1 MIEIAIGLGVAFSL
15 LFHEIFGLAA
25 GGIVVPGYIALNF
38 HDPFKLAGTLI
49 VSLAAWMCI
58 RIISQ
63 FVFIYGR
70 RRMVIAVLL
79 GFIFGILSRFAFTSD
94 TLDVFGGKL
103 EAIGY
108 IIPGLIANWMERQGV
123 YKTITTVLMGGAMI
137 RLMVIVLSGGRL
149 IGNV

>member
-1 MIEIAIGLGVAFSL
+1 MTIVPIAVGLGVAFSL
-15 LFHEIFGLAA
+15 IFHEIFGLAA
-25 GGIVVPGYIALNF
+25 GGIVVPGYIALNYD
-38 HDPFKLAGTLI
+38 DPFKLLGTLLVAII
-49 VSLAAWMCI
+49 VWVCI

-63 FVFIYGR
+63 FVFVYGR

-79 GFIFGILSRFAFTSD
+79 GFLLGYASKGFFDLDIFDSRI
-94 TLDVFGGKL
+94 

-123 YKTITTVLMGGAMI
+123 LKTVTTVLIGGAVVRVMTI
-137 RLMVIVLSGGRL
+137 IVTGGRL

>member
-15 LFHEIFGLAA
+15 LFHEVFGLAA

-38 HDPFKLAGTLI
+38 HDPFRLAGTLI
-49 VSLAAWMCI
+49 VALAAWAGV
-58 RIISQ
+58 RIVSQ
-63 FVFIYGR
+63 FVFVYGR

-79 GFIFGILSRFAFTSD
+79 GFLFGYISRQVFTVG
-94 TLDVFGGKL
+94 VFDARL

-123 YKTITTVLMGGAMI
+123 FKTITTVLMGGALV
-137 RLMVIVLSGGRL
+137 RLLVIVVTGGTL
-149 IGNV
+149 ISNV